1 MQAATPLS
9 TIAIHS
15 RNQTTKINLSDYR
28 YLFHRGKIYFLN
40 RKMPENSG
48 NSLPDNK
55 MQVIPTIY
63 AYKSITDLTVR

>member
-9 TIAIHS
+9 TIAIN
-15 RNQTTKINLSDYR
+15 RRIQTAEINLPD
-28 YLFHRGKIYFLN
+28 YLFPPGKSYFHY

-55 MQVIPTIY
+55 CKLYQQY
-63 AYKSITDLTVR
+63 NAYKSITDLTVR